1 MNYRSTISHNA
12 ELDGNFTKVYKNR
25 MNANV
30 ALTENVDE
38 VKDKIN
44 SFLIIPDDVFLE
56 KEKKEYGDAAL
67 LVKDKFASI
76 LKTNEEAMGISLAEA
91 NKLFI
96 EVRKLTYQ
104 FCEGKEN
111 ILMLDRQKF
120 SHLPSMAYELDI
132 FCNNAF
138 RVAIRLTNH
147 IYDAIKHPFVSCKT
161 VIEYEEFSID
171 INGRSMIKIS
181 ALSRDEKRRY
191 GDIPVRIVE
200 PYSIDYD
207 LPKILHLPPEI
218 ELILLLENAIYGD
231 NPLAILRCEDDYIK
245 FLFVTALDRYKKH
258 INAVSAKDDKAND
271 KADDKAKGGEADDK
285 TKDDKAD
292 GDVISREVKHGGA
305 ILRNCKDAN
314 RDKLNQIKLLIVRD
328 WLHEQVDTV
337 ILGSWAFMIIEK
349 SRDKLCFSNDRIQFM
364 SHKINADL
372 FASIKKFIGQHF
384 DYKISLSC
392 ESPIEIPNEHRL
404 KRCSIKTEI
413 DGHSYVIADLYSMLH
428 YSAVTVQRCGQYFVL
443 CKELLLKFMFID
455 LWVFLSAYK
464 SQKISDERY
473 IMFVENILNNTK
485 KLLTTEFSVDF
496 IIGFS
501 TPYVEY
507 HKFSML
513 EAEKHLPY
521 VPHNKK
527 MTI

>member
-1 MNYRSTISHNA
+1 MNHKSTIRSNVA
-12 ELDGNFTKVYKNR
+12 LDGDFTKVYKNR

-30 ALTENVDE
+30 ALMENIDE

-44 SFLIIPDDVFLE
+44 SFLIIPDNAFLE
-56 KEKKEYGDAAL
+56 KEKKEYNDTEL
-67 LVKDKFASI
+67 LVKDKFALI
-76 LKTNEEAMGISLAEA
+76 LKTNEAAMNVSLAEA

-104 FCEGKEN
+104 FCEGKAN

-120 SHLPSMAYELDI
+120 SHLPSMAYELNI

-138 RVAIRLTNH
+138 RVAVGLTNH

-181 ALSRDEKRRY
+181 ALSRDEKRKY
-191 GDIPVRIVE
+191 GDIPVRIIE

-207 LPKILHLPPEI
+207 LPRILHLPPEI

-231 NPLAILRCEDDYIK
+231 NPLAILKSEDDYIK
-245 FLFVTALDRYKKH
+245 FLFVTALDRYSKH
-258 INAVSAKDDKAND
+258 IDSVKAKDDKAT
-271 KADDKAKGGEADDK
+271 DDK
-285 TKDDKAD
+285 TKD
-292 GDVISREVKHGGA
+292 DVISREVKHGGA

-328 WLHEQVDTV
+328 WLHEQIDTV

-349 SRDKLCFSNDRIQFM
+349 SRDKLCFSNDRIQFI
-364 SHKINADL
+364 SHKTNADL
-372 FASIKKFIGQHF
+372 FASIKKFVEQHF

-392 ESPIEIPNEHRL
+392 EYPIEIPNEHRL

-413 DGHSYVIADLYSMLH
+413 DGHSYVIADLYSMLR
-428 YSAVTVQRCGQYFVL
+428 YSAVTVRRCEQYFVL

-455 LWVFLSAYK
+455 LWIFLSAYK

-485 KLLTTEFSVDF
+485 KLLATDFSVDF